1 MGCHT
6 GIVMKVKITQQL
18 ISGITP
24 TGQSFTISDDG
35 RGAIPGF
42 HARVSAKGNVVF
54 YQYYKTHSGE
64 RRNFKIGSARDWTVE
79 SARDK
84 AQEIRVIV
92 RKGGDPHADK
102 QEVKREELASAG
114 RNFRN
119 FLFGLYK
126 DIELVKL
133 KTGDQIL
140 KRVEAIALDAGIM
153 EKDLL
158 HIRTIDLEKWR
169 AKRLKAGIAVTT
181 LNRDITAIRSVIKS
195 AVRLLELEENPLKGL
210 KNLKIDHD
218 GRVRYL
224 TPEER
229 NRLDIILNDDRTYMR
244 PLVYLALN
252 TGMRRGEMLSLL
264 WSDINFNTGVISLRA
279 EETKT
284 RKSRHIP
291 LNDQARSVL
300 MEWRGNR
307 QLSGLVFPSPR
318 TGQQLV
324 SLATVWEKLMNK
336 SEINDFRV
344 HDMRHDFA
352 SQLVMKGADILSVSK
367 LLGHASI
374 QMTMRYAHLA
384 PDHLKGT
391 ISLLDS

>member
-1 MGCHT
+1 
-6 GIVMKVKITQQL
+6 MKVKITQQL
-18 ISGITP
+18 ISGITS
-24 TGQSFTISDDG
+24 TGKSYTISDDG

-64 RRNFKIGSARDWTVE
+64 RRNYKIGSAQDWTV
-79 SARDK
+79 STARDK
-84 AQEIRVIV
+84 AQEVRVIV
-92 RKGGDPHADK
+92 KKGGDPHGEK
-102 QEVKREELASAG
+102 QAIKREELASSG

-158 HIRTIDLEKWR
+158 HIRAIDLEKWR
-169 AKRLKAGIAVTT
+169 ARRLQAGIAVTT
-181 LNRDITAIRSVIKS
+181 LNRDITAIRSVMKA
-195 AVRLLELEENPLKGL
+195 AVRLLELEENPLKDL
-210 KNLKIDHD
+210 KHLKTDHD

-224 TPEER
+224 TSEER
-229 NRLDIILNDDRTYMR
+229 YRLDAVLNEDRTYMR
-244 PLVYLALN
+244 ALVYLVLN
-252 TGMRRGEMLSLL
+252 TGMRRGEVLSLL
-264 WSDINFNTGVISLRA
+264 WSDINFNNGVITLRA

-284 RKSRHIP
+284 SKSRHIP
-291 LNDQARSVL
+291 LNTQSRSVL
-300 MEWRGNR
+300 AEWKSNR

-318 TGQQLV
+318 TGQQIV
-324 SLATVWEKLMNK
+324 SLAKAWENLMKK
-336 SEINDFRV
+336 SQINDFRF

-384 PDHLKGT
+384 PDHLKGAVA
-391 ISLLDS
+391 LLDN